1 MSSIG
6 PTCLYFEKKYI
17 TYLLSPFRA
26 CSHISPTP
34 RNGDAIVFCSLPAS
48 RPGPNA
54 TREPSSLVPRT
65 FSTSLLVVPAS
76 CFRQGSG
83 AWLLLEYYVGGI
95 LLIWPI
101 HLHPIFGQGFW
112 VGRRGFPSEGD
123 EEQRSFCRFIV
134 QTKDPARP
142 TRQNV
147 RPVFY

>member
-6 PTCLYFEKKYI
+6 PTCLYFEEKKYI

-101 HLHPIFGQGFW
+101 HLHPIFVTSNEMG
-112 VGRRGFPSEGD
+112 S
-123 EEQRSFCRFIV
+123 I
-134 QTKDPARP
+134 
-142 TRQNV
+142 
-147 RPVFY
+147 PVHSWRVYIFTTMQYQSM